1 MTAETSTD
9 QQEQAPSAPA
19 GTGTARIHLVVAAVF
34 LVLGS
39 ILAAVAAIQLIV
51 PELLS
56 GLAFTTYGRLAP
68 AARILLSDGWLT
80 IGLLGM
86 SYYALARI
94 TGSGVHRRPLAIASL
109 TLIAVGTV
117 AGVVGVLIGY
127 QSGLTGQEAPVWA
140 RLIALAGYLLGAVAV
155 AGTARQN
162 KDRLGAAGWYL
173 TAAPIWLTMSALVAV
188 LPTPD
193 GVAGSIQVAFA
204 NAGFTGLFY
213 VTAAVGLLYFV
224 FTSIANADPT
234 DPRPLAALGFWSL
247 TLVWSNLAAVS
258 LIFSPAPDWYET
270 LAVAFAIGSL
280 IPLLTIAADIGLM
293 MRGLVA
299 SITDRASLRYG
310 IVASVALAAA
320 TVVNLSLAWRA
331 SSGVVQFSN
340 WVNGVEFLIVL
351 GGGSFAVFAAASV
364 IRGGRSGGASAHLIT
379 SVLGLLLAT
388 VGFLVGGVVVGF
400 SWAAGPASQQFANTG
415 DAWRITSNASVPF
428 LWLAALGLVLFAAG
442 QVIFIATMR
451 RPPDEDLAT
460 PAGPTVYDLEFEGT
474 PPYATW
480 RRLVWGVATVWVF
493 AAVMTWIIP
502 VVDDTDREAT
512 LLADTS
518 RTYAA
523 GSPEAIGRQLY
534 ISEGCAECH
543 TQQVRPLGTDVGLG
557 PVSVAGD
564 YANEQPALLGAYRFG
579 PDLMHY
585 ASTTEFFDK
594 VIVQAY
600 LDEPRAIVPWST
612 KPSYSYLSSND
623 LSALVSYIET
633 LE

>member
-1 MTAETSTD
+1 
-9 QQEQAPSAPA
+9 
-19 GTGTARIHLVVAAVF
+19 VF

-56 GLAFTTYGRLAP
+56 GLAFTTYGRIAP
-68 AARILLSDGWLT
+68 SARILLADGWLT

-86 SYYALARI
+86 SYHALSRI
-94 TGSGVHRRPLAIASL
+94 TGAGVRRGPLAIASL
-109 TLIAVGTV
+109 ILIGAGTA

-140 RLIALAGYLLGAVAV
+140 RLISLAGYLLGAISLV
-155 AGTARQN
+155 GTARQN
-162 KDRLGAAGWYL
+162 RDRLGAAGWYL
-173 TAAPIWLTMSALVAV
+173 TAAPIWLTLSAVVAV
-188 LPTPD
+188 VPTPD
-193 GVAGSIQVAFA
+193 GVAGSIQIAFA
-204 NAGFTGLFY
+204 NAGFTGLFF

-234 DPRPLAALGFWSL
+234 EPRPLAALGFWSL
-247 TLVWSNLAAVS
+247 TLVWANLAAVS

-310 IVASVALAAA
+310 VVASVALAAA
-320 TVVNLSLAWRA
+320 TIVNLSLAWRA
-331 SSGVVQFSN
+331 SSGVVQFST
-340 WVNGVEFLIVL
+340 WVNGVELLVVL
-351 GGGSFAVFAAASV
+351 GGGSFAVFATFSV
-364 IRGGRSGGASAHLIT
+364 IRGGRSGGSSAHLIT
-379 SVLGLLLAT
+379 SVLGLLLTT
-388 VGFLVGGVVVGF
+388 VGYLVGAVVVGF
-400 SWAAGPASQQFANTG
+400 SWVAGPASQQFANAG
-415 DAWRITSNASVPF
+415 DAWRITTDASVTY
-428 LWLAALGLVLFAAG
+428 LWLAALGLLLFAGG
-442 QVIFIATMR
+442 QVIFVTTMGR
-451 RPPDEDLAT
+451 TNEEGLAAPPGPLA
-460 PAGPTVYDLEFEGT
+460 YDLEFEGT

-480 RRLVWGVATVWVF
+480 RRLMWGVAAVWVF
-493 AAVMTWIIP
+493 AATMTWIIP

-523 GSPEAIGRQLY
+523 GSQEAIGRQLY

-564 YANEQPALLGAYRFG
+564 YANEHPALLGAYRFG

-600 LDEPRAIVPWST
+600 LGEPRTIVPWST